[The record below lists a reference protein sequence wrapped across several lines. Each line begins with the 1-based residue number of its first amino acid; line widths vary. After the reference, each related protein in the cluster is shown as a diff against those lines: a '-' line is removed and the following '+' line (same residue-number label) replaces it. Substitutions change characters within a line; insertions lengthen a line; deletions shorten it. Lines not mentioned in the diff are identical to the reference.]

1 MQSKRESM
9 IETLMNVGIG
19 WFISFIANML
29 VLPLFGYNINLTDG
43 VLISIIFTIIS
54 IVRGYMVRR
63 WFNSKEV
70 LNEMFK

>member
-1 MQSKRESM
+1 MQSKRDSL
-9 IETLMNVGIG
+9 IETLTNVGIG

-54 IVRGYMVRR
+54 IIRGYMVRR
-63 WFNSKEV
+63 WFNSKE
-70 LNEMFK
+70 E

>member
-1 MQSKRESM
+1 MQTKRQSL
-9 IETLMNVGIG
+9 IETLTNVGVG

-54 IVRGYMVRR
+54 IVRGYVVRR
-63 WFNSKEV
+63 WFNSKE
-70 LNEMFK
+70 EKYD

>member
-1 MQSKRESM
+1 MQTKRQSL
-9 IETLMNVGIG
+9 IETLTNVGIG

-54 IVRGYMVRR
+54 IVRGYVVRR
-63 WFNSKEV
+63 WFNSKE
-70 LNEMFK
+70 K

>member
-1 MQSKRESM
+1 MQSKMDSL
-9 IETLMNVGIG
+9 IETPTNVGIG

-54 IVRGYMVRR
+54 IIRGYVVRR
-63 WFNSKEV
+63 WFNSKE
-70 LNEMFK
+70 E

>member
-1 MQSKRESM
+1 MQSKKQSFIESL
-9 IETLMNVGIG
+9 TNVGIG

-54 IVRGYMVRR
+54 IVRGYVVRR
-63 WFNSKEV
+63 WFNSKE
-70 LNEMFK
+70 